1 MIPDSSDPPPDER
14 CNAHDAR
21 FARRAKALREN
32 LKRRRQQ
39 RSTPL
44 TAVEED
50 EGPDKGRTDEGGPDG
65 CP

>member
-14 CNAHDAR
+14 RNAHDAR
-21 FARRAKALREN
+21 FTRRAKALREN
-32 LKRRRQQ
+32 LKRRRKQ
-39 RSTPL
+39 RSASL

-50 EGPDKGRTDEGGPDG
+50 KGPDEGRTDESGPDG